1 MSDRVSDNSSS
12 PYVSIVIPAY
22 NEAAVIGR
30 VLDEI
35 LDLSLD
41 AEIIVIDDGST
52 DNTVEVAAS
61 RSGVRVIEQ
70 PYNIGNGAAVKRGI
84 HEARGQI
91 ILMMDGDGQHPPA
104 DIPRLLEGCKR
115 YDMVVGER
123 TSQSDSEWHRDLANW
138 FYRALATY
146 IVKRPVK
153 DLTSGFRAVR
163 ASLAKR
169 FVYLLPN
176 GYSYPST
183 ITIALFRSGHTVSY
197 EPIISPARIGQ
208 SKVRLFRDGLNFIL
222 IILRIGTL
230 FAPLRIFV
238 PLATLFLTV
247 GIGYGAYL
255 LIFMRRFSNMAI
267 LLILS
272 GIILFM
278 LGLISEQ
285 IALLRMAQAGYS
297 IDHQETDQ

>member
-1 MSDRVSDNSSS
+1 MSERVSGNS
-12 PYVSIVIPAY
+12 PPHVSIVIPAY

-30 VLDEI
+30 ILDEI
-35 LDLSLD
+35 LALSLD

-52 DNTVEVAAS
+52 DNTAEVAAS
-61 RSGVRVIEQ
+61 RPGVRVIEQ
-70 PYNIGNGAAVKRGI
+70 PYNIGNGAAVKKGI
-84 HEARGQI
+84 HEAHGQI
-91 ILMMDGDGQHPPA
+91 ILMMDGDGQHPPT
-104 DIPRLLEGCKR
+104 DIPRLLEGCER

-123 TSQSDSEWHRDLANW
+123 TAQSDSEWHRDLANW
-138 FYRALATY
+138 FYRTMATY
-146 IVKRPVK
+146 LVRRPVK

-163 ASLAKR
+163 APLAKR

-183 ITIALFRSGHTVSY
+183 ITIALFRAGHTVHY
-197 EPIISPARIGQ
+197 EPIISPARTGQ
-208 SKVRLFRDGLNFIL
+208 SKVRLLRDGLGFIL

-230 FAPLRIFV
+230 FTPLRIFIPV
-238 PLATLFLTV
+238 ATLFLTM

-255 LIFMRRFSNMAI
+255 LIFLGRFSNMAV

-272 GIILFM
+272 GVILFM

-297 IDHQETDQ
+297 PGAPGTGQ

>member
-1 MSDRVSDNSSS
+1 MSELMSQNST
-12 PYVSIVIPAY
+12 PHVSIVIPAY

-30 VLDEI
+30 ILDEI

-41 AEIIVIDDGST
+41 AEIIVVNDGST
-52 DNTVEVAAS
+52 DNTSEVAAS
-61 RSGVRVIEQ
+61 RPGVRVIDQ
-70 PYNIGNGAAVKRGI
+70 PYNIGNGAAVKKGI
-84 HEARGQI
+84 HAARGEI

-104 DIPRLLEGCKR
+104 DIPRLVEGCER
-115 YDMVVGER
+115 YDMVVGAR
-123 TSQSDSEWHRDLANW
+123 TTQSDSEWYRDLANW
-138 FYRALATY
+138 FYRTMATY

-183 ITIALFRSGHTVSY
+183 ITIAFFRAGHTVHY
-197 EPIISPARIGQ
+197 EPIIAPARTGQ
-208 SKVRLFRDGLNFIL
+208 SKVRLLRDGLGFIL
-222 IILRIGTL
+222 ILLRIGTL
-230 FAPLRIFV
+230 FAPLRIFIPV
-238 PLATLFLTV
+238 AALFLTV
-247 GIGYGAYL
+247 GIGYGVYL
-255 LIFMRRFSNMAI
+255 LIFLSRFSNMAI

-297 IDHQETDQ
+297 SGAPDMGQ